1 MTFFAGLFGFDN
13 FLNPKTVDLG
23 DDEVEIVHT
32 FGPVLLGEVHVLIG
46 FTENPQQP
54 VMGLEIE
61 ADSAPHLG
69 IIFCHCCLPHTILL
83 LNISSTPD

>member
-1 MTFFAGLFGFDN
+1 
-13 FLNPKTVDLG
+13 VDLG

-69 IIFCHCCLPHTILL
+69 IIFCHRILL
-83 LNISSTPD
+83 RKYGFMSLHLL